1 VAAQAL
7 RAGVVDRL
15 VLFLAPA
22 LLGGDAVP
30 AVGALGVT
38 RVREAVR
45 LGDVAVGR
53 IGRDLVVEA
62 RVRAPF
68 ASRKAAR

>member
-1 VAAQAL
+1 MAAEAL
-7 RAGVVDRL
+7 RAGIVDRL

-30 AVGALGVT
+30 AVGALGRA
-38 RVREAVR
+38 RVRDAVR
-45 LGDVAVGR
+45 LADVAVGR
-53 IGRDLVVEA
+53 VGRDLVVEA

-68 ASRKAAR
+68 ASRKGPR